1 MGKGPK
7 PNEQRIVLEKISWQK
22 FESILAEMDAR
33 TSRFTYDRGRLEMMT
48 PLDEHERCRK
58 LIESL
63 LLVLAEE
70 LKLPMEGY
78 VAPTL
83 MRPDLGKAVEPDAC
97 YYFRHAAA
105 LQGKAAPDL
114 AVDPPPDLVQEVAL
128 NKSTLDK
135 LSIYA
140 ALGVPEV
147 WRYLSQPG
155 EDFWSGELL
164 IYRLDGD
171 RYIRSRSSLAFSA
184 LSAAKV
190 LEFIEQSDSM
200 GLMTALRLLRA
211 WTQEIR

>member
-7 PNEQRIVLEKISWQK
+7 PNEQRIVLEKISWLK
-22 FESILAEMDAR
+22 FESILAELEAGR
-33 TSRFTYDRGRLEMMT
+33 SSRFTYDRGRLEMMT

-63 LLVLAEE
+63 LLVLVDE
-70 LKLPMEGY
+70 LKLPIEGY

-97 YYFRHAAA
+97 YYFRHAAD
-105 LQGKAAPDL
+105 LRGKAAPDL
-114 AVDPPPDLVQEVAL
+114 AIDPPPDLVQEVAL

-135 LSIYA
+135 FSIYA
-140 ALGVPEV
+140 AMGIPEV

-155 EDFWSGELL
+155 DDFWKGDLL
-164 IYRLDGD
+164 IYGLQDD
-171 RYIRSRSSLAFSA
+171 RYVQSRFSLSFPR
-184 LSAAKV
+184 LSDAKI

-200 GLMTALRLLRA
+200 GLMTALRVLRA
-211 WTQEIR
+211 WLQE